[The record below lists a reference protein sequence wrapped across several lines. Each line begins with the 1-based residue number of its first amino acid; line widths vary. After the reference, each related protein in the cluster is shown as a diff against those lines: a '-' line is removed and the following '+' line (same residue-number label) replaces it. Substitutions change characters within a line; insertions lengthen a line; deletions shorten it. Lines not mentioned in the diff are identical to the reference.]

1 MSNRKP
7 SHNRP
12 TRVAT
17 TVQSELATILRQ
29 EVHDADLPMVSLTRV
44 WLAKDLRLARVYYL
58 PLGGGDVNLPR
69 IQEFLSGKSRW
80 LRGRLADR
88 LQLRF
93 TPRLEFY
100 LDDELEE
107 AVRIT
112 NLLNNL
118 DISPEDENS

>member
-12 TRVAT
+12 SRVAT
-17 TVQSELATILRQ
+17 TVQSELASILRQ
-29 EVHDADLPMVSLTRV
+29 EVHDPDLPMVSLTRV

-58 PLGGGDVNLPR
+58 PLGGESVDTAR
-69 IQEFLSGKSRW
+69 TQEFLNGKSKW

-100 LDDELEE
+100 LDDVLEE

-118 DISPEDENS
+118 EISNEEDV

>member
-1 MSNRKP
+1 MSKRKP

-17 TVQSELATILRQ
+17 TVQSELASILRQ
-29 EVHDADLPMVSLTRV
+29 EVHDTELPMVSLTRV

-58 PLGGGDVNLPR
+58 PLGGGNVDLAKTD
-69 IQEFLSGKSRW
+69 EFLNGKAKW
-80 LRGRLADR
+80 LRGRLAER

-100 LDDELEE
+100 LDGELEE

-118 DISPEDENS
+118 DISSEDESQ

>member
-1 MSNRKP
+1 MSKRKP

-12 TRVAT
+12 SRVAT
-17 TVQSELATILRQ
+17 TVQSELASILRQ
-29 EVHDADLPMVSLTRV
+29 EVHDPDLPMVSLTRV

-58 PLGGGDVNLPR
+58 PLGGEAVDATR
-69 IQEFLSGKSRW
+69 THEFLNGKSKW

-100 LDDELEE
+100 LDD
-107 AVRIT
+107 
-112 NLLNNL
+112 
-118 DISPEDENS
+118 

>member
-1 MSNRKP
+1 MSKKKP

-29 EVHDADLPMVSLTRV
+29 EVHEADLAMVSLTRV

-58 PLGGGDVNLPR
+58 PLGGGDVDLAR
-69 IQEFLSGKSRW
+69 IQEFLTGKSKW
-80 LRGRLADR
+80 LRGRLSDR

-100 LDDELEE
+100 LDDQLEE

-118 DISPEDENS
+118 NISNEDEIE